1 MAEAQGRWLAV
12 RPQARSADDIV
23 VAIIGNAKPHKA
35 EAMAKGVLAQR
46 RDKPPMR
53 AFKTWSRR
61 AASDTC
67 SGAGENPP
75 ILKMAER
82 GDWALATGGACD
94 RGTGW

>member
-1 MAEAQGRWLAV
+1 
-12 RPQARSADDIV
+12 
-23 VAIIGNAKPHKA
+23 
-35 EAMAKGVLAQR
+35 MAKGVLAQR

-82 GDWALATGGACD
+82 GDWALFRSIEGLWAVNLSPAGGLPAIVVPV
-94 RGTGW
+94 GFTLFLPTAYALP